1 MIKKLTDKGALSGV
15 SSPLLPLV
23 YCDAFVG
30 ASGTDGLYAAQNSKG
45 ENIALFSLKN
55 GRAVF
60 AYFEGEAWEEIGLF
74 FSFNGVDEILSSSPV
89 TSNQKELPLM
99 CKMLN
104 ACEHFEKTSRLS
116 IHYLNK
122 ESSFSHYE
130 KLSSVVGEDV
140 GKVFDFSA
148 WYINLSTKIA
158 SDMALLSYISDGEN
172 ISAYSCVNAIY
183 KDIALVS
190 GVYTVA
196 AYRGRG
202 FAGDCLKGLICACA
216 RLSAKSIY
224 LWCENEKIPFYEK
237 FGFSQNGKVYIG
249 ECL

>member
-1 MIKKLTDKGALSGV
+1 MIKKLTHKGALSGV

-30 ASGTDGLYAAQNSKG
+30 ASGTDGLYAAQNGKG

-74 FSFNGVDEILSSSPV
+74 LSFNGVGEILSSSPV

-99 CKMLN
+99 CKTLN
-104 ACEHFEKTSRLS
+104 ACEHFEKTSRHS
-116 IHYLNK
+116 IHYLNR

-158 SDMALLSYISDGEN
+158 GHRALFNYITEGEK
-172 ISAYSCVNAIY
+172 ILAYSCVNAFY
-183 KDIALVS
+183 KDSGLIS
-190 GVYTVA
+190 GVYTVPPC
-196 AYRGRG
+196 RGKG
-202 FAGDCLKGLICACA
+202 YAGECLESLFSACA
-216 RLSAKSIY
+216 KSGVKNLY
-224 LWCENEKIPFYEK
+224 LWCEKEKIPFYEK
-237 FGFSQNGKVYIG
+237 FGFTQKGKVYIG